1 MTALWETRRGN
12 ARNNTV
18 IENLFSTLKTERCTR
33 TVYRTREQIR
43 AGVFDYVEQFY
54 NPFEKLDINE
64 RAFQIWNKKK
74 GLLLFS

>member
-1 MTALWETRRGN
+1 M
-12 ARNNTV
+12 
-18 IENLFSTLKTERCTR
+18 IEKLFSTLKTERCAR
-33 TVYRTREQIR
+33 TVYRRKEQIR
-43 AGVFDYVEQFY
+43 VGVFDYIEQFY